1 MKFLYSRAVRAETG
15 SASAEA
21 RRVSLRRVALTFAWS
36 RAAIWGTCVLAFLAL
51 VRNGDP
57 ASVRRDDPT
66 VIHDTGWLFDVLAR
80 WDSRWFVDIAR
91 DGYDVAA
98 GAPAFYPLYPGA
110 VAVAGRVFL
119 GHYVVGGVLVSL
131 AAAFAAFVLLARLG
145 TLLVGAE
152 AAERAVLYLAVFPM
166 SLFLGV
172 VYGESLFLALA
183 IAAFLAVERR
193 RFAFAGIVAG
203 LALLTRPTGVAVLAG
218 IAVLAWQR
226 ERRAGAVAWT
236 ALALPV
242 FAVFPLLLRLD
253 TGDPWAFLH
262 VERLWFRETAALGP
276 LGGLLDA
283 ARAAWGSVLQ
293 LTVGSNEHPYWVHE
307 TPDRFAVWNLESTAF
322 FALYVAL
329 AVVAWR
335 RLGAGYGTYCAVALV
350 APLAAPTHAQPLLS
364 MARFGLVLFP
374 LFLALAL
381 VARGPRIERAV
392 VAVSSILLGLVCVEW
407 ALWQWVA

>member
-1 MKFLYSRAVRAETG
+1 VHAETDGAVTESWRASARAVAG
-15 SASAEA
+15 
-21 RRVSLRRVALTFAWS
+21 TFAWS

-57 ASVRRDDPT
+57 STVRRDDPT
-66 VIHDTGWLFDVLAR
+66 VLHDVGWPFDVLAR

-110 VAVAGRVFL
+110 VAVAGRVL
-119 GHYVVGGVLVSL
+119 GGHYVVGGVLVSL
-131 AAAFAAFVLLARLG
+131 AATFAAFVLLHRLG
-145 TLLVGAE
+145 TLLVGRD
-152 AAERAVLYLAVFPM
+152 AAQRAVLYLAVFPM
-166 SLFLGV
+166 ALFLGV
-172 VYGESLFLALA
+172 VYGEALFLALA
-183 IAAFLAVERR
+183 LAAFLAAERR
-193 RFAFAGIVAG
+193 HFALAG
-203 LALLTRPTGVAVLAG
+203 LLAGLSLLARPTGVAVLAG

-226 ERRAGAVAWT
+226 ERRAAPVAWT

-242 FAVFPLLLRLD
+242 FALFPLVLRLD
-253 TGDPWAFLH
+253 TGDPWAFVH
-262 VERLWFRETAALGP
+262 VERLWYRETATLGP
-276 LGGLLDA
+276 LGGLWDTA
-283 ARAAWGSVLQ
+283 HAAWASLLQ
-293 LTVGSNEHPYWVHE
+293 LAVGSNDHPYWVHE

-322 FALYVAL
+322 FVLYVAL

-364 MARFGLVLFP
+364 MPRFGLVLFP

-381 VARGPRIERAV
+381 VARTPRVERAV
-392 VAVSSILLGLVCVEW
+392 VAVSSILLGFVCVEW
-407 ALWQWVA
+407 ALWQWVS